1 MGGPSKS
8 AVIAAV
14 RAGKITM
21 EEALRRY
28 QLTAEEF
35 LSWQRALESHGLPG
49 LRATRIQRYRE
60 PRRSRGRGDT
70 AEFRPPGSGR
80 ARNIAW

>member
-14 RAGKITM
+14 RAGKITI

-28 QLTAEEF
+28 QLTEGEF
-35 LSWQRALESHGLPG
+35 LSWQRAFENYGLPG
-49 LRATRIQRYRE
+49 LRATRIQQYRE
-60 PRRSRGRGDT
+60 RRRSRGPR
-70 AEFRPPGSGR
+70 RR
-80 ARNIAW
+80 R